1 MASADTPAVV
11 ITEFIF
17 IDKIG
22 DKIRGCR
29 GDGRLSV
36 GTEGEADALGGDPTG
51 ILELNSQPG
60 LDVAR
65 TTIFPSPSVL
75 KQLPDLLSP
84 FTCPLTVGVERIF
97 TEQIDEFINHA
108 VVEIVA
114 EIAVQVGNLL
124 SD

>member
-1 MASADTPAVV
+1 MASPDTPAAV

-17 IDKIG
+17 IDKVG
-22 DKIRGCR
+22 DKVRVSR
-29 GDGRLSV
+29 RDGRLSV
-36 GTEGEADALGGDPTG
+36 GSKGEAEALGAGTTG

-65 TTIFPSPSVL
+65 STIFPCPSVL

-84 FTCPLTVGVERIF
+84 FTCPLTVSVERIF
-97 TEQIDEFINHA
+97 TEQIDELINHT

-114 EIAVQVGNLL
+114 EIVVQVGNLL
-124 SD
+124 PD